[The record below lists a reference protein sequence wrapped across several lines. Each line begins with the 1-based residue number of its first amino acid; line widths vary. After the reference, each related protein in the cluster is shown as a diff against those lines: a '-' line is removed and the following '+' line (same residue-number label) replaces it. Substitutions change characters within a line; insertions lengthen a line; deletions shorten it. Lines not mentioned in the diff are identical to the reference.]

1 MRRLIRLARTSIG
14 RKLLMAL
21 SGLLLVLFLT
31 AHLLGNLK
39 VLQGP
44 EAFNAYAAWLQGH
57 PVLWVMRLGLLL
69 VFALHTGL
77 GIHLALANRAARPSG
92 YAHPA
97 SIQMSLAERHIALS
111 GVVVLAFVVYHLLH
125 LTFGAVDPTHS
136 ARLVDAQGRADVY
149 ARVVTGFRNPWLA
162 ASYLLAL
169 LALAAHLTH
178 AVRSAL
184 QTLGASHESHQAV
197 IELLA
202 RAVPAALVVGFAA
215 IPLLALLGV
224 LEPPGARP

>member
-77 GIHLALANRAARPSG
+77 GIHL
-92 YAHPA
+92 
-97 SIQMSLAERHIALS
+97 
-111 GVVVLAFVVYHLLH
+111 
-125 LTFGAVDPTHS
+125 
-136 ARLVDAQGRADVY
+136 
-149 ARVVTGFRNPWLA
+149 
-162 ASYLLAL
+162 
-169 LALAAHLTH
+169 
-178 AVRSAL
+178 
-184 QTLGASHESHQAV
+184 
-197 IELLA
+197 
-202 RAVPAALVVGFAA
+202 
-215 IPLLALLGV
+215 
-224 LEPPGARP
+224 